1 LSVKY
6 LIEIELLS
14 IIGIELLSVRNLIGV
29 ELLSVRD
36 LIGIAIH

>member
-1 LSVKY
+1 MSVKY

-14 IIGIELLSVRNLIGV
+14 IIGVELLSVSDLIGI